1 MAQRHK
7 RWIALGVATLATT
20 IGTTTALH
28 IGTTSATVASVP
40 EAAGDNSTVLEK
52 TGLAEAQGREREA
65 IPLEHYHAQVD
76 GQEYIDRMAASEKTL
91 TSHLREMDYS
101 REAINYASDNITV
114 DYQDEAK
121 EMAGLY
127 MQAMPITVDTMRKQL
142 TFEGFDPDHVE
153 AAIKETYKKGEEK

>member
-40 EAAGDNSTVLEK
+40 EAADHNSTVLEK
-52 TGLAEAQGREREA
+52 TGLAEEQGREREA

-76 GQEYIDRMAASEKTL
+76 GQDYVDRMATSEKNL
-91 TSHLREMDYS
+91 TSHLRELDYS
-101 REAINYASDNITV
+101 RAAINYATDNITV

-121 EMAGLY
+121 ELAGIYL
-127 MQAMPITVDTMRKQL
+127 QAMPITVDTMRKQL
-142 TFEGFDPDHVE
+142 NHEGFDPEHVE

>member
-40 EAAGDNSTVLEK
+40 EAADHNSTVLEK
-52 TGLAEAQGREREA
+52 AGLAEEQGREREA
-65 IPLEHYHAQVD
+65 IPLEYYHAQVD
-76 GQEYIDRMAASEKTL
+76 GQDYVDRMATSEKNL
-91 TSHLREMDYS
+91 TSHLRELDYS
-101 REAINYASDNITV
+101 RAAINYATNNLTV

-121 EMAGLY
+121 ELAGLY
-127 MQAMPITVDTMRKQL
+127 IQAAPMTVDTMRQQL